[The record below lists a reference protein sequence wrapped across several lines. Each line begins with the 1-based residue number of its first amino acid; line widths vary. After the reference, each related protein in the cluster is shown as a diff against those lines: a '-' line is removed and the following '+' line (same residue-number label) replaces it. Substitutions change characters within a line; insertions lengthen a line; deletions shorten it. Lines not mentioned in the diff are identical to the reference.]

1 MDYDTYQQK
10 WEEKEKEI
18 VFTLQ
23 TENDNL
29 LRRIEKLESEEKID
43 ELQTKND
50 NLERRIEKLESKV
63 QWLIDNMP
71 L

>member
-10 WEEKEKEI
+10 WDEREREI

-23 TENDNL
+23 IENDKL
-29 LRRIEKLESEEKID
+29 IRRIEKLESEEKID